1 MPKSTDV
8 RRVLATTVGVVVF
21 VSLFSGGAA
30 TAAVE
35 EQVEIT
41 LSAGG
46 VRPKVIRL
54 RKGEAARLLLR
65 SADREHCFAVDEL
78 RIEKRV
84 KAGGTSTVDVLPEQA
99 GRFDFYSCLD
109 PDDAAARGQI
119 VVSE

>member
-1 MPKSTDV
+1 MTTSLTARWRPFVPTGLV
-8 RRVLATTVGVVVF
+8 ALLALLVAPAH
-21 VSLFSGGAA
+21 GAI
-30 TAAVE
+30 E

-46 VRPKVIRL
+46 VRPKLVRL
-54 RKGEAARLLLR
+54 RKGEAARLVLR

-78 RIEKRV
+78 RIERRV
-84 KAGGTSTVDVLPEQA
+84 KAGGSSVVDVLPERA

-109 PDDAAARGQI
+109 PDDATARGQI